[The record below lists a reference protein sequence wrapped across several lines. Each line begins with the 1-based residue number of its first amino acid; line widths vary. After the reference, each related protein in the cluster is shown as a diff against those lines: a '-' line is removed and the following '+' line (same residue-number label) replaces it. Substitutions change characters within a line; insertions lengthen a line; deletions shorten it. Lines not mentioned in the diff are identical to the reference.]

1 MQYWLLKSEPS
12 DWSWE
17 MQVGTSLEGE
27 SLTGVRNHREQ
38 RCSKQML
45 QRICSVQPVVNIEWN
60 AIQKKGM
67 GEQK

>member
-27 SLTGVRNHREQ
+27 PWTGSQNHQAQ
-38 RCSKQML
+38 RYRKQMV
-45 QRICSVQPVVNIEWN
+45 QPIRSVQPVVNIEWN